1 MYSHFILLL
10 FTTLKYPKEYD
21 PIIEGRF
28 LDRVEVKDRE
38 LSTIAD
44 YASRASVI
52 KILELGRIK

>member
-10 FTTLKYPKEYD
+10 FTALKYPIEYD

-28 LDRVEVKDRE
+28 LDRVEVEDRE